1 MSTQHAIQQSIDY
14 MEARLEEELSLAD
27 IAAHVGFSPYHFHRM
42 FRKQVGM
49 NIADYLRRRRLCY
62 AAQLLLHSDASII
75 DISFYCHFESQESF
89 TRAFKK
95 LYGMP
100 PGRYRKLFILHTTN
114 REKGD
119 NPMQEQIASPIK
131 GWFIS
136 GSHPHDYEMGIDRN
150 NVHQGSTSGFLKSL
164 TPMVNG
170 AFATMM
176 QQFKAEKFKGK
187 RMRLSGFV
195 KTENVK
201 EYCGLWMRVDSH
213 SEDVLQF
220 DNMHDRR
227 IIGNTNWNHYSI
239 VLDVP
244 EESGTI
250 SIGVLLM
257 GEGNVWVDS
266 FQFEEVDLSV
276 PTTSLKLDYEINDEP
291 ANLSF
296 ED

>member
-14 MEARLEEELSLAD
+14 METHLEEELSLAD
-27 IAAHVGFSPYHFHRM
+27 IAGHVGFSPFHFHRM

-75 DISFYCHFESQESF
+75 DISLYCHFDSQESF
-89 TRAFKK
+89 TRTFKK

-100 PGRYRKLFILHTTN
+100 PGRYRKLFMLHTHN
-114 REKGD
+114 HEKGD
-119 NPMQEQIASPIK
+119 DHMQEQIASPIK

-164 TPMVNG
+164 TPMESS

-187 RMRLSGFV
+187 RMRFSGFV
-195 KTENVK
+195 KTEEVK

-213 SEDVLQF
+213 SEEVLQF

-227 IIGNTNWNHYSI
+227 ITGNTNWNHYSI

-244 EESGTI
+244 EVSGTI

-257 GEGNVWVDS
+257 GVGKVWVDS
-266 FQFEEVDLSV
+266 FHFVEVDLSV
-276 PTTSLKLDYEINDEP
+276 PTTSLKLDHEINDEP

-296 ED
+296 EE